1 MPQQISFAQ
10 AEYAAKRKLTRR
22 DRFLGEMAIVVP
34 WARLLEA
41 LRPHDYPTA
50 GQGPGRPPMGLERM
64 LRLYFLQQW
73 FGLADEALEDAVYD
87 SQAFRGFLGL
97 DLGREAVPDATTL
110 LKFRHLLETNGL
122 TQTLFD
128 TINALLRER
137 GLLMNQ
143 GTLVDTTI
151 IAAPSSTKNKEQ
163 TRDPEMGHT
172 CKGKQYYF
180 GAKAH
185 IGVDEES
192 GLVHSTTT
200 TAANVADITETA
212 NLLHGEEEAV
222 FADAGYTGAEQREE
236 LKDRQVKWYIAAKR
250 GKVAAL
256 PEGEVKD
263 LTKRIERIKAHVR
276 SRVEHVFHILKDRFH
291 YRKLRYKGLKKNGAQ
306 QEVLFALANLIIAKQ
321 ALLAVCGVT
330 TPARGVEDHSSHP
343 ECPK

>member
-10 AEYAAKRKLTRR
+10 AEYAAKRKTTRR
-22 DRFLGEMAIVVP
+22 DRFLGEMEIVVP

-41 LRPHDYPTA
+41 LSPHYYPTA

-64 LRLYFLQQW
+64 LRLYFLQQG

-87 SQAFRGFLGL
+87 SQAFRSFLGI

-110 LKFRHLLETNGL
+110 LKFRRLLATQGL
-122 TQTLFD
+122 TKTIFD
-128 TINALLRER
+128 AINALLRER

-143 GTLVDTTI
+143 GTLVDATI
-151 IAAPSSTKNKEQ
+151 IAAPSSTKNQDKA
-163 TRDPEMGHT
+163 RDPEMGHT
-172 CKGKQYYF
+172 RKGKQYYF

-200 TAANVADITETA
+200 TAANVADITETV
-212 NLLHGEEEAV
+212 NLLHGEEAAV
-222 FADAGYTGAEQREE
+222 FADAGYTGAEKREE
-236 LKDRQVKWYIAAKR
+236 LKDRQVKWHIAAKR

-263 LTKRIERIKAHVR
+263 LTKRIERLKAQVR
-276 SRVEHVFHILKDRFH
+276 SRVEHVFHIIKDRFH

-306 QEVLFALANLIIAKQ
+306 HEVLFALANLIIAKM
-321 ALLAVCGVT
+321 ALLA
-330 TPARGVEDHSSHP
+330 A
-343 ECPK
+343 

>member
-1 MPQQISFAQ
+1 MAKQISFAQ
-10 AEYAAKRKLTRR
+10 AEYDAKRKTTRR
-22 DRFLGEMAIVVP
+22 DRFLAEMEIVVP
-34 WARLLEA
+34 WARLLEQ
-41 LRPHDYPTA
+41 LRPHYYPAA
-50 GQGPGRPPMGLERM
+50 GKGPGRPPIGLERM

-110 LKFRHLLETNGL
+110 LKFRHLLETAGL
-122 TQTLFD
+122 TKTLFD

-137 GLLMNQ
+137 GLLMNK
-143 GTLVDTTI
+143 GTLVDATI
-151 IAAPSSTKNKEQ
+151 IAAPASTKNQ
-163 TRDPEMGHT
+163 ARARDPDMGHT
-172 CKGKQYYF
+172 RKGKQYFF

-185 IGVDEES
+185 IGVDAES

-212 NLLHGEEEAV
+212 NLLQGEEEAV
-222 FADAGYTGAEQREE
+222 FADAGYTGAEKREE

-263 LTKRIERIKAHVR
+263 LTKRMERIKAHVR
-276 SRVEHVFHILKDRFH
+276 SRVEHVFHLIKDRFH
-291 YRKLRYKGLKKNGAQ
+291 SRKLRYQGLKKNGAQ
-306 QEVLFALANLIIAKQ
+306 QEVLFALANLIIAKK
-321 ALLAVCGVT
+321 ALLTA
-330 TPARGVEDHSSHP
+330 
-343 ECPK
+343 

>member
-1 MPQQISFAQ
+1 
-10 AEYAAKRKLTRR
+10 
-22 DRFLGEMAIVVP
+22 
-34 WARLLEA
+34 
-41 LRPHDYPTA
+41 
-50 GQGPGRPPMGLERM
+50 

-110 LKFRHLLETNGL
+110 LKFRHRLETAGL
-122 TQTLFD
+122 TQTIFD

-137 GLLMNQ
+137 GLLMNK
-143 GTLVDTTI
+143 GTLVDATI
-151 IAAPSSTKNKEQ
+151 IAAPASTKNQ
-163 TRDPEMGHT
+163 ARARDPDMGHT
-172 CKGKQYYF
+172 RKGKQYFF

-185 IGVDEES
+185 IGVDAES

-212 NLLHGEEEAV
+212 NLLQGEEEAV
-222 FADAGYTGAEQREE
+222 FADAGYTGAEKREE

-263 LTKRIERIKAHVR
+263 LTKRMERIKAHVR
-276 SRVEHVFHILKDRFH
+276 SRVEHVFHLIKDRFH
-291 YRKLRYKGLKKNGAQ
+291 SRKLRYQGLKKNGAQ
-306 QEVLFALANLIIAKQ
+306 QEVLFALANLIIAKK
-321 ALLAVCGVT
+321 ALLTA
-330 TPARGVEDHSSHP
+330 
-343 ECPK
+343 

>member
-1 MPQQISFAQ
+1 MSKQISFAQ
-10 AEYAAKRKLTRR
+10 AEYEAKRKITRR
-22 DRFLGEMAIVVP
+22 DRFLAEMEIVVP
-34 WARLLEA
+34 WTRLLEA
-41 LRPHDYPTA
+41 LSPHYYPTA
-50 GQGPGRPPMGLERM
+50 GQGPGRPPIDLERM

-73 FGLADEALEDAVYD
+73 FGLADEALEDTVYD

-110 LKFRHLLETNGL
+110 LKFRRLLETQGL
-122 TQTLFD
+122 TKTIFD
-128 TINALLRER
+128 AINAMLRER
-137 GLLMNQ
+137 GLLMNK
-143 GTLVDTTI
+143 GTLVDATI
-151 IAAPSSTKNKEQ
+151 IAAPSSTKNKDKA
-163 TRDPEMGHT
+163 RDPEMGHT
-172 CKGKQYYF
+172 RKGKQYYF

-222 FADAGYTGAEQREE
+222 FADAGYTGAEKRAE

-256 PEGEVKD
+256 PEGEVKA
-263 LTKRIERIKAHVR
+263 LTKRIERLKAQVR

-291 YRKLRYKGLKKNGAQ
+291 YRKLRYQGLKKNGAQ
-306 QEVLFALANLIIAKQ
+306 HEVLFALANLIIVKKV
-321 ALLAVCGVT
+321 LLA
-330 TPARGVEDHSSHP
+330 A
-343 ECPK
+343 